1 MNYLKPGHWKQLTK
15 PLILFDGYC
24 VLCNRSVQF
33 LQARQRPET
42 LEYASQQSARGQQA
56 LAGCGLSTAT
66 IDMLVLSEDGR
77 CYLRS
82 TAALRALRYL
92 RFPWPLLFAFILV
105 PPFLRD
111 PVYNFIAHN
120 RYRWFG
126 RLPRG

>member
-1 MNYLKPGHWKQLTK
+1 MPA
-15 PLILFDGYC
+15 PLILYDGYC

-33 LQARQRPET
+33 MQARQRPGA
-42 LEYASQQSARGQQA
+42 LEYASQQSEHGRAA
-56 LAGCGLSTAT
+56 LKDCGLDKRRL
-66 IDMLVLSEDGR
+66 DMLVFVENGR

-92 RFPWPLLFAFILV
+92 RFPWPLLYAFIIV

-111 PVYNFIAHN
+111 PVYNLIAHN

-126 RLPRG
+126 KIS

>member
-1 MNYLKPGHWKQLTK
+1 MSA
-15 PLILFDGYC
+15 PLILYDGYC

-33 LQARQRPET
+33 MQARQRPGA
-42 LEYASQQSARGQQA
+42 LEYASQQSEHGRAA
-56 LAGCGLSTAT
+56 LKDCGLDKRRL
-66 IDMLVLSEDGR
+66 DMLVFVENGR

-92 RFPWPLLFAFILV
+92 RFPWPLLYAFIIV

-111 PVYNFIAHN
+111 PVYNLIAHN

-126 RLPRG
+126 KIR